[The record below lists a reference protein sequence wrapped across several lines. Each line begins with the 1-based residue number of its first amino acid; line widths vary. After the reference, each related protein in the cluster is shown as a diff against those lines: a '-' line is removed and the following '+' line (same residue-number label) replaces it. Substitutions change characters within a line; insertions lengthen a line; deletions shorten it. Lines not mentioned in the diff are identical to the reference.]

1 MAPGSLRWL
10 FLPPSPPPAPF
21 SFAPDE
27 PVRPLLSLGLLSER
41 KAENTHTKKVN
52 ACNHDSS
59 QTRKAETFTHN
70 SDLNGNFVK
79 VPEQLG
85 V

>member
-1 MAPGSLRWL
+1 MAQGSLRWL

-41 KAENTHTKKVN
+41 KAEITKKNGN

-70 SDLNGNFVK
+70 SDLNGN
-79 VPEQLG
+79 L
-85 V
+85 